1 MSCQSGEEDS
11 TFLMG
16 KDGGSR
22 QAGLGREEILQ
33 ENGVKWSMFFG
44 KMSLI
49 LALPKYQSNFP
60 FFSGCKVPMNLEGFV
75 WFFTSN

>member
-1 MSCQSGEEDS
+1 MSCQSGQEDS

-33 ENGVKWSMFFG
+33 ENGGKGNMFFG

-49 LALPKYQSNFP
+49 LAFPRYQSKFP
-60 FFSGCKVPMNLEGFV
+60 FFSGCKVPMDLEGFV
-75 WFFTSN
+75 WLFTSN